1 MDVPATRVHDYDT
14 TEGEFWMI
22 RKLLVPTFL
31 FLLAPQAVAGD
42 ALVMLRG
49 MSDYLARQATIE
61 AKVDTITE
69 VVTTSFE
76 KLAFSSSSH
85 MRFIRPNRLRVERI
99 GGYAHIELIADGKTT
114 TLRNIAAGTF
124 AQGAQQGTI
133 DDLAAF
139 LDSVVHAATPGID
152 LLVSDPFAI
161 LSDGITSSAHIGE
174 GVVAGHACEH
184 LAFRTDEIDWQLW
197 IRKGPDPIPCR
208 MVITTKHVAQAPQ
221 FSVEVREWK
230 SGHPIPD
237 RDFVFRPASGERQVA
252 PEALGAIGEVPPPTT
267 GERK

>member
-1 MDVPATRVHDYDT
+1 MVGKRTVTMVAAA
-14 TEGEFWMI
+14 
-22 RKLLVPTFL
+22 
-31 FLLAPQAVAGD
+31 LLATSLAGPAAAGD
-42 ALVMLRG
+42 AMAMLRA
-49 MSDYLARQATIE
+49 MSDYLARQQTIE
-61 AKVDTITE
+61 AKVDTVTE

-85 MRFIRPNRLRVERI
+85 MRFNRPNRLRVERT

-114 TLRNIAAGTF
+114 TLRNIAAGSFTQ
-124 AQGAQQGTI
+124 APQQGTI

-139 LDSVVHAATPGID
+139 LDSAVHAATPGID

-161 LSDGITSSAHIGE
+161 LSEGITSSAHIGE

-184 LAFRTDEIDWQLW
+184 IAFRTDEIDWQLW

-208 MVITTKHVAQAPQ
+208 MVITTKHLAQAPQ

-237 RDFVFRPASGERQVA
+237 RDFAFRPRPGERQV
-252 PEALGAIGEVPPPTT
+252 PPDQIGDIAEVPKS
-267 GERK
+267 GSGGSK